1 MKVLVLYFTQSGQQE
16 NIVRTLMKP
25 FTDAGDSVH
34 FERIK
39 TVETYPFPWSAFTF
53 FNAFPETFTQQP
65 LPLQPL
71 SEKAFEN
78 YDLVVLGY
86 QPWFLTPSRP
96 ISSFLQ
102 SADAAKILK
111 GKPVVTILG
120 SRNMWLGAQE
130 KVKKRL
136 LDAGAK
142 LVGHIA
148 LVDNSGNLTSL
159 VTILRWMLYGKKEP
173 FWFFPAAGVAEK
185 DIQHTEVFG
194 KMIKSAASKGNFD
207 TLQNELNSE
216 GAIVVKPN
224 LVLMEKRGQRGFG
237 FYSKFI
243 LAGGPLGSAGRKRR
257 VYIFMNVLP
266 TAIVLL
272 SPLLFVMSKI
282 LLIVKRKELK
292 QEAEYHMQNSFRS

>member
-1 MKVLVLYFTQSGQQE
+1 MRILVIYFTQSGQQE
-16 NIVRTLMKP
+16 HIVRTLTKP
-25 FTDAGDSVH
+25 FTDAGDHVH
-34 FERIK
+34 FEGIK
-39 TVETYPFPWSAFTF
+39 PVESFPFPWSAFSF

-65 LPLQPL
+65 YALQPL
-71 SEKAFEN
+71 SAKAFET

-102 SADAAKILK
+102 SADAAKILH

-130 KVKKRL
+130 KVKKWL
-136 LDAGAK
+136 IKAGAN

-159 VTILRWMLYGKKEP
+159 VTILRWMLWGKKDA
-173 FWFFPAAGVAEK
+173 FWFFPPAGVAQK
-185 DIQHTEVFG
+185 DIEHTAVFG
-194 KMIKSAASKGNFD
+194 SLIRSAASNQNFD
-207 TLQNELNSE
+207 NLQSELNAQ
-216 GAIVVKPN
+216 GAILVKPN

-243 LAGGPLGSAGRKRR
+243 LAGGPVGSPGRKRR

-272 SPLLFVMSKI
+272 SPLLFVMSKV
-282 LLIVKRKELK
+282 LLIAKRKQLK
-292 QEAEYHMQNSFRS
+292 EEVEYHMQNSLRG